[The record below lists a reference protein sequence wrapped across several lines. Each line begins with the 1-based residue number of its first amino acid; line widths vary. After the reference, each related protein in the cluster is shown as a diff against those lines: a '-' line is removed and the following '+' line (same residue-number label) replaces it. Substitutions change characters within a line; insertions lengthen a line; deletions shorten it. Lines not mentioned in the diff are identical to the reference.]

1 MRALADGA
9 GIVFRRDAEHEAT
22 AVDLHKLGPWPMTC
36 MPTGVA
42 ASCDTSSFVPT
53 LLWPSSRPSAMAL
66 QAAFSIRAIIYGVAN
81 TGSAPEPTAAAVFS
95 GVTTVEAV
103 PDGANG
109 NGHGYRLLYFCESPP
124 DGIPG

>member
-1 MRALADGA
+1 
-9 GIVFRRDAEHEAT
+9 
-22 AVDLHKLGPWPMTC
+22 

-95 GVTTVEAV
+95 GVTTAEAV
-103 PDGANG
+103 PTAPTEMDIG
-109 NGHGYRLLYFCESPP
+109 NLSFTFMST
-124 DGIPG
+124 PG